1 MTKKAPKKVDYILLA
16 FTVAL
21 FIVGLVMLWS
31 ASTAESEKN
40 FGNTS
45 YYVIHQLLYGGI
57 AGLILMYICSRI
69 DYHFWQKV
77 VPIVLI
83 GSLIALILVK
93 VPGLG
98 FAAGGATRWVHF
110 GPIVFQPA
118 EIAKLAII
126 IYVASWMSKRGKDT
140 SFLGSVFPPLVI
152 IALFALLI
160 MWQPDLGTTVS
171 LVLTALL
178 MFFVGGIHLRYFFG
192 ITGVGF
198 LALLVLIKLEPYRVR
213 RITAFLN
220 RSVDPQGIGYQIN
233 QALLAIGTGGWFG
246 YGYGHS
252 RQKYFY
258 LPEAINDSIFAVMAE
273 ELGFV
278 RVTAILILFA
288 GLIFRGLRVSLRA
301 PDTFGKMLAL
311 GIVGGLAINTVINLG
326 AILGLLPLT
335 GIPLPFFS
343 YGSSALIVTLASMGI
358 LLNISRHTTA

>member
-1 MTKKAPKKVDYILLA
+1 
-16 FTVAL
+16 
-21 FIVGLVMLWS
+21 
-31 ASTAESEKN
+31 
-40 FGNTS
+40 
-45 YYVIHQLLYGGI
+45 
-57 AGLILMYICSRI
+57 
-69 DYHFWQKV
+69 
-77 VPIVLI
+77 
-83 GSLIALILVK
+83 
-93 VPGLG
+93 
-98 FAAGGATRWVHF
+98 
-110 GPIVFQPA
+110 
-118 EIAKLAII
+118 
-126 IYVASWMSKRGKDT
+126 
-140 SFLGSVFPPLVI
+140 LVI